1 MKLHRWIVLGLLFC
15 ASVINFIDRQSLSIL
30 ARTIQDDLGIS
41 DLGYSTVVQLF
52 LFAYMLSFFGV
63 GWITDRLGIRI
74 SMTLF
79 IAWWSLANM
88 LTGLASSLRSL
99 GTARFLLGA
108 GESGLYTV
116 APKVVGELFPP
127 TQRGLAV
134 GVYTAGATIG
144 ATIAPPLLAFLAV
157 GYGWR
162 GAFFV
167 TGSLGLLWIIPWL
180 IFYRPAPRRAADVAA
195 APSGGADHSRWRW
208 RDVFFCREALLLL
221 AARTITDPVWHF
233 VLFWFPKY
241 LTDVHHMALPELGR
255 IAWIVYLAADIG
267 CVAGGFLSGRFVQR
281 GFKPAEARKWT
292 MTIAAVLIPCS
303 ALVPLFE
310 SKVAIMLLVSI
321 IALGHMTWIVTLT
334 TLAVDL
340 FPASRLGSIF
350 GVIAAGSGLGGMLFT
365 NLVGRLVTHFSYSPV
380 FVIMGCLHPLALLL
394 IWRAVASARRNS
406 MSAESELGSTTVGA
420 IATGNPA
427 RE

>member
-1 MKLHRWIVLGLLFC
+1 MKSHRWIVLALLFL

-30 ARTIQDDLGIS
+30 ARTIQNELNIS

-52 LFAYMLSFFGV
+52 LFAYMLSFLV
-63 GWITDRLGIRI
+63 AGWVTDRLGIRL

-79 IAWWSLANM
+79 IAWWSLSNM
-88 LTGLASSLRSL
+88 LTGLATSLRSL
-99 GTARFLLGA
+99 GAARFLLGA

-116 APKVVGELFPP
+116 APKVVGEQFPP
-127 TQRGLAV
+127 AQRGFAV

-144 ATIAPPLLAFLAV
+144 ATIAPPLLAWLAT

-167 TGSLGLLWIIPWL
+167 TGALGLIWIVPWL
-180 IFYRPAPRRAADVAA
+180 WLYRPAPTATASADTPRTSAGDSAPGSGSDAADAN
-195 APSGGADHSRWRW
+195 WRW
-208 RDVFFCREALLLL
+208 WRVFVYPEALMLL
-221 AARTITDPVWHF
+221 AARTLTDPVWHF

-241 LTDVHHMALPELGR
+241 LTDVHQMPLPELGR
-255 IAWIVYLAADIG
+255 IAWLVYLAADIG
-267 CVAGGFLSGRFVQR
+267 CVAGGLLSGAFIKR
-281 GFKPAEARKWT
+281 GLRPTEARKWT

-303 ALVPLFE
+303 ALVPLF
-310 SKVAIMLLVSI
+310 STKLAIMTLVSI
-321 IALGHMTWIVTLT
+321 VALAHMTWIVTLT

-340 FPASRLGSIF
+340 FPARRLGALF

-380 FVIMGCLHPLALLL
+380 FVIMGCLHPIALLL
-394 IWRAVASARRNS
+394 IWRVVARARRT
-406 MSAESELGSTTVGA
+406 SAAATSEPVSVT
-420 IATGNPA
+420 
-427 RE
+427 

>member
-1 MKLHRWIVLGLLFC
+1 MKLNRWIILALLFL

-30 ARTIQDDLGIS
+30 ARTIQDELNIT

-52 LFAYMLSFFGV
+52 LFAYMLSFFVV

-99 GTARFLLGA
+99 GAARFLLGA

-127 TQRGLAV
+127 AQRGLAV

-144 ATIAPPLLAFLAV
+144 ATIAPPLLAFLALS
-157 GYGWR
+157 YGWR
-162 GAFFV
+162 GAFFA
-167 TGSLGLLWIIPWL
+167 TGALGLLWIIPWL
-180 IFYRPAPRRAADVAA
+180 TFYRPAARGPAPAGAA
-195 APSGGADHSRWRW
+195 APSAAAKDPAWRW

-221 AARTITDPVWHF
+221 AARTLTDPVWHF

-241 LTDVHHMALPELGR
+241 LTDVHKMPLPELGR
-255 IAWIVYLAADIG
+255 IAWIVYLAADVG
-267 CVAGGFLSGRFVQR
+267 CVAGGLLSGRFIRR
-281 GFKPAEARKWT
+281 GMRPTEARKWT
-292 MTIAAVLIPCS
+292 MTVAAILIPCS

-310 SKVAIMLLVSI
+310 AKFAIMALVSI
-321 IALGHMTWIVTLT
+321 IALAHMTWIVTLT

-380 FVIMGCLHPLALLL
+380 FVIMGCLHPLALIL
-394 IWRAVASARRNS
+394 IWRAVASSRRGGDAAAVEAVN
-406 MSAESELGSTTVGA
+406 ATVTAAAGEEKTA
-420 IATGNPA
+420 
-427 RE
+427 